1 MTTQQTYDEAFFVNE
16 GPLGL
21 PTVRYYNYPDFG
33 HRPGH
38 YSPQEEQGTRDLVF
52 RPGIDSD
59 ESETLEDRNNKA
71 IGHLREYVNGMQ
83 NYEQSGTDIPD
94 FNVRT
99 DYAQKQGG
107 PLVSRT
113 IRYSPPN
120 AILKTPHI
128 DSPHME
134 QLYERGFKPLMPP
147 RPTGPRGP
155 QLPSFL

>member
-1 MTTQQTYDEAFFVNE
+1 MTMRQTYDEAFFVNE

-21 PTVRYYNYPDFG
+21 PTVRYYNYPDQPFSY
-33 HRPGH
+33 RPE
-38 YSPQEEQGTRDLVF
+38 QEQGTRDLLF
-52 RPGIDSD
+52 RPGIDPD
-59 ESETLEDRNNKA
+59 GIETLEQKNNRA
-71 IGHLREYVNGMQ
+71 IGYLREYVDGMHR
-83 NYEQSGTDIPD
+83 YEQSGTDIPD
-94 FNVRT
+94 FKVRS

-128 DSPHME
+128 DSPYMD
-134 QLYERGFKPLMPP
+134 QLMERGFKPLMPP